1 MPLLGGAVVPHP
13 PLLLPELGGERPD
26 QALNELRAAC
36 RQAVEAVTAD
46 AELLVVVGD
55 GPVWGAVVPGA
66 DGSFTPWGARVRVE
80 LPATAAP
87 ELPGLPEPASVTHL
101 PLSLTVAAWL
111 LAGLPEV
118 PRVAAY
124 SVPGV
129 MPPGAAAGVGHAL
142 ADVVDSPGERPA
154 ALLVL
159 ADGSARRGQ
168 RSPGTFHPAAEEADA
183 GVARA
188 LATADLD
195 VLLKLDPAT
204 CAELWLGG
212 RVPLQVLAGA
222 MTGTGTDVPTPLTGR
237 VLYEAAP
244 FGVGYVV
251 ATCLAQAGP

>member
-1 MPLLGGAVVPHP
+1 M
-13 PLLLPELGGERPD
+13 
-26 QALNELRAAC
+26 
-36 RQAVEAVTAD
+36 
-46 AELLVVVGD
+46 
-55 GPVWGAVVPGA
+55 
-66 DGSFTPWGARVRVE
+66 
-80 LPATAAP
+80 
-87 ELPGLPEPASVTHL
+87 
-101 PLSLTVAAWL
+101 
-111 LAGLPEV
+111 
-118 PRVAAY
+118 
-124 SVPGV
+124 
-129 MPPGAAAGVGHAL
+129 
-142 ADVVDSPGERPA
+142 VDSPDERPA

-195 VLLKLDPAT
+195 ALLKLDPAT

-222 MTGTGTDVPTPLTGR
+222 MTGTVTDTGTDAPRPLTGR

-251 ATCLAQAGP
+251 ATCLAQAEP